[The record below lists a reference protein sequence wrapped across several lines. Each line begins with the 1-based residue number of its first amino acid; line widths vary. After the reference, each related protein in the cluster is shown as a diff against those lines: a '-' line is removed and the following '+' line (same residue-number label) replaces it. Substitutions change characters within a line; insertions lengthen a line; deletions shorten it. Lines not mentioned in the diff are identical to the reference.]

1 MDDRPRNLREML
13 AEAKDSSELMI
24 DLAYAALYFG
34 DPGMAEE
41 VGELEE
47 SLSELIQDMRAI
59 CIMDHPIPNTKD
71 GLSCQIILPQK
82 QVGRHNGDDH

>member
-34 DPGMAEE
+34 DPDMAEE
-41 VGELEE
+41 VGYV
-47 SLSELIQDMRAI
+47 R
-59 CIMDHPIPNTKD
+59 
-71 GLSCQIILPQK
+71 LPQVIYDRCQANVDNRRTGTQFLRDGEK
-82 QVGRHNGDDH
+82 VHGPLPEVYK